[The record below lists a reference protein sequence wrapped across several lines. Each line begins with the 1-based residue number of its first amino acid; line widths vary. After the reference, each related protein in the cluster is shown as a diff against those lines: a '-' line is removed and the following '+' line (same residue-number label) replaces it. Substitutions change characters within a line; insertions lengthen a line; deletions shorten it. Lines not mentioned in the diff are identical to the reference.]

1 MDILEQKKLVA
12 KAACELIQPN
22 EILGLGTG
30 STVDCLIAELAPI
43 ADQIKGVVSSSER
56 TTKQIIDLDI
66 PIIEPSE
73 ITEINLY
80 IDGADEINHALE
92 MVKGGGGA
100 LTREKIVAAHAKS
113 FICIADSSKLVDTL
127 GAFPLPI
134 EVIPMSAH
142 YVMREV
148 EKLGGIPSIREG
160 FITDNGNVIVD
171 VKGLTIENATELES
185 HLNQITGVVTNGLFA
200 MRKADL
206 LLLATPQGVKR
217 YSLD

>member
-1 MDILEQKKLVA
+1 
-12 KAACELIQPN
+12 
-22 EILGLGTG
+22 
-30 STVDCLIAELAPI
+30 
-43 ADQIKGVVSSSER
+43 
-56 TTKQIIDLDI
+56 
-66 PIIEPSE
+66 
-73 ITEINLY
+73 
-80 IDGADEINHALE
+80 
-92 MVKGGGGA
+92 GGGGA